1 MTDAILTYIQANW
14 VQVLITI
21 AVGVT
26 YFLLDRLSTPLI
38 EEGADQG
45 HFRSTAVDNAVV
57 IARAITA
64 LFGSLVLVIVWGVD
78 LGSLLVFAT
87 TAITLLGV
95 ALFASW
101 SILSNITAFFILLVH
116 PSFKR
121 RNFVRVIDVDN
132 YVEGYIADVTLFNTQ
147 LITEN
152 REVIVYPNNLILG
165 RPTMI
170 NPRNRLNG
178 VGKITA
184 EKPMDKPGH

>member
-1 MTDAILTYIQANW
+1 MIENVVSFLQGSWIQVTITGLVAI
-14 VQVLITI
+14 
-21 AVGVT
+21 T

-45 HFRSTAVDNAVV
+45 HFKSASVNNAVV
-57 IARAITA
+57 IARSITA
-64 LFGSLVLVIVWGVD
+64 LFGSLILVIVWGVD

-101 SILSNITAFFILLVH
+101 SMLSNITAFFILLVH

-152 REVIVYPNNLILG
+152 REVIVYPNNLMLG

-184 EKPMDKPGH
+184 EKVG